1 MRHKLILEVDTTRIL
16 APEHQQ
22 RENCYPAYPG
32 LTGQL
37 CVFGGGG
44 GCWVVEFYPTIGK
57 MLIIPAKRLPKLHHL
72 HTLVH

>member
-44 GCWVVEFYPTIGK
+44 GVGLWSSTQ
-57 MLIIPAKRLPKLHHL
+57 L
-72 HTLVH
+72 